1 MKLQV
6 AALQREVS
14 TLRDSLKA
22 KDAALTNAQEDGS
35 TQVQELQ
42 VARQGLLHRLET
54 TEQQMQVQNMLLRL
68 PASTCYVA
76 VPNCSNV
83 SVAHSRQL
91 ADCQMHDNVP

>member
-42 VARQGLLHRLET
+42 AARQGLLHRLET
-54 TEQQMQVQNMLLRL
+54 TEQQMQVQNMLLRS
-68 PASTCYVA
+68 PAMLQFQTAQMLLLHPSSTY
-76 VPNCSNV
+76 PT
-83 SVAHSRQL
+83 
-91 ADCQMHDNVP
+91 DC